1 LGIDWEGIVSLWIR
15 TFLSSDTSET
25 LPALFLRNYAASS
38 LNKESEIKETKM
50 LITPDRDNRESYNTW
65 LYTLLPKL
73 KLYQRTIIK
82 CEIMIKTKQT
92 LIRNFAKVNN
102 EIRQKNY
109 YQTFSSGCEIM
120 SK

>member
-1 LGIDWEGIVSLWIR
+1 MCYLKVRQFIYKIINLGIDWEGIVSLWIR
-15 TFLSSDTSET
+15 TFIPSDTSET
-25 LPALFLRNYAASS
+25 LPALFQRNYAASS

-65 LYTLLPKL
+65 LYILLPKL

-92 LIRNFAKVNN
+92 LIRNFA
-102 EIRQKNY
+102 
-109 YQTFSSGCEIM
+109 
-120 SK
+120 